1 MTASTV
7 VKPPPQIRVAVA
19 SKDKGLTNEH
29 FGHAR
34 EFLIY
39 EVDAHQAQLLENR
52 PVKPYC
58 HGPEGGPG
66 DLSENIA
73 ALSDC
78 TAVLVAK
85 IGALPESRLQEAGI
99 EVVQVY
105 NTIETAVLDFYSQW
119 VEKSIQSIER
129 QDNPD

>member
-7 VKPPPQIRVAVA
+7 VKTPQKIRVAVA
-19 SKDKGLTNEH
+19 SKDRGLTNQH
-29 FGHAR
+29 FGHAQ

-52 PVKPYC
+52 EVTPYC

-66 DLSENIA
+66 DLSESIA

-78 TAVLVAK
+78 TAVLVSK
-85 IGALPESRLQEAGI
+85 IGALPENRLQEAGI
-99 EVVQVY
+99 QVVQVY
-105 NTIETAVLDFYSQW
+105 DTIETAVLDFYSQW
-119 VEKSIQSIER
+119 VQQSSK
-129 QDNPD
+129 

>member
-7 VKPPPQIRVAVA
+7 VKTPQKIRVAVA
-19 SKDKGLTNEH
+19 SKDNHLTNQH
-29 FGHAR
+29 FGHAQ

-39 EVDAHQAQLLENR
+39 EVEPEQAQLLENR

-58 HGPEGGPG
+58 HGPAEGPG
-66 DLSENIA
+66 DLSESIA

-105 NTIETAVLDFYSQW
+105 DTIETAVLDFYAQW
-119 VEKSIQSIER
+119 VEKSIQ
-129 QDNPD
+129 

>member
-1 MTASTV
+1 MVSSMTASTV
-7 VKPPPQIRVAVA
+7 VNSPQKIRVAVA

-29 FGHAR
+29 FGHAQ

-39 EVDAHQAQLLENR
+39 EIDTQQAQLLENR

-58 HGPEGGPG
+58 HGPEESPG
-66 DLSENIA
+66 DLSESIA

-78 TAVLVAK
+78 TAVIVAK
-85 IGALPESRLQEAGI
+85 IGALPESRLKEAGI

-105 NTIETAVLDFYSQW
+105 ETIETAVLDFYTQW
-119 VEKSIQSIER
+119 VEKSIA
-129 QDNPD
+129 

>member
-7 VKPPPQIRVAVA
+7 VKTPPKIRVAVA
-19 SKDKGLTNEH
+19 SKDKSLTNQH

-39 EVDAHQAQLLENR
+39 EVDANQAEWVESR

-58 HGPEGGPG
+58 HGPEEGPG
-66 DLSENIA
+66 ELSESIA

-78 TAVLVAK
+78 TAVLVSR
-85 IGALPESRLQEAGI
+85 IGALPESRLEEAGI
-99 EVVQVY
+99 KVVQVY
-105 NTIETAVLDFYSQW
+105 DVIENAVLDFYSEW
-119 VEKSIQSIER
+119 VEQSN
-129 QDNPD
+129 Q

>member
-1 MTASTV
+1 MTVSTL
-7 VKPPPQIRVAVA
+7 VKEPTKIRVAVA
-19 SKDKGLTNEH
+19 SKDKGLTNQH
-29 FGHAR
+29 FGHAQ

-39 EVDAHQAQLLENR
+39 EVDDSQAELIAKR
-52 PVKPYC
+52 PIKQYC

-66 DLSENIA
+66 DLNEIITI
-73 ALSDC
+73 LSDC

-85 IGALPESRLQEAGI
+85 IGAVPESLLQDAGI

-119 VEKSIQSIER
+119 VNKKK
-129 QDNPD
+129 